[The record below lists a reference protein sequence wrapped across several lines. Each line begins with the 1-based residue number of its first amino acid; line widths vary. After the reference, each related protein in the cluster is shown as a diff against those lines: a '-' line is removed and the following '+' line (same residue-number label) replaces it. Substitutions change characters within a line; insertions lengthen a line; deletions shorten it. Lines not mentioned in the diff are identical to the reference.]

1 LKVILIYPDIN
12 EGAGYTG
19 AYYTGVGI
27 LSAVLRKAGH
37 STELLHITQPISE
50 TEFIKRISP
59 MLPAEGPLLIG
70 FSVTSNML
78 TFLKTWSEW
87 IKLHC
92 KDATIVVGGVHAT
105 LSPEETITL
114 PFVDMVCVGEGEGA
128 IVELADEL
136 ARSRKPSN
144 IKNLWIKHDDGSIEK
159 NPLRPLVDMDSLPVP
174 DRDIYDFI
182 HLHNESRGEA
192 NLVVSRGCPYHC
204 TYCCNDALRE
214 VNKGLGRPVRFRSV
228 PLVID
233 EVKTI
238 LIDYPTIDRIVFC
251 DDILPL
257 WPAWFSEFSKTYKDE
272 IGIPFTCNLRPNLVT
287 EKIVAELKEAGCA
300 EIRFG
305 LESGNDEIRQKVMKR
320 DLTREQMLYAFR
332 LCREA
337 GIKTFAF
344 NIVGLPGESVGQMLD
359 TVKLNADVMA
369 DVTRVTIFYPYPR
382 TKLYDMCAEMNILT
396 DHVVIDYA
404 QDTMLDFSRIHS
416 NRVLFIRRY
425 FPILVKVYRRLRMHK
440 HIKLEKVL
448 DKILISEFAARTMFP
463 IGNKI
468 YELVRKSSYL
478 DRWAMGFR
486 RKYFG

>member
-1 LKVILIYPDIN
+1 MKVILIYPDIN

-27 LSAVLRKAGH
+27 LSAVLREAGH
-37 STELLHITQPISE
+37 TTELLHITQPISE
-50 TEFIKRISP
+50 SEFINRLTP
-59 MLPAEGPLLIG
+59 MLPQQGPLLIG
-70 FSVTSNML
+70 FSITSNMF
-78 TFLKTWSEW
+78 TFLKIWSAW
-87 IKLHC
+87 IKSHWQ
-92 KDATIVVGGVHAT
+92 DAMIIAGGVHPT
-105 LSPEETITL
+105 LAPDETIAI
-114 PFVDMVCVGEGEGA
+114 PAVDMICVGEGEGA
-128 IVELADEL
+128 VVDLANMLDKGIVA
-136 ARSRKPSN
+136 SG
-144 IKNLWIKHDDGSIEK
+144 IQNLWIKSADQTIEK
-159 NPLRPLVDMDSLPVP
+159 NPLRPLVELDSLPIP
-174 DRDIYDFI
+174 DRDIYDFV

-228 PLVID
+228 PLVVN
-233 EVKTI
+233 EVRSV
-238 LIDYPTIDRIVFC
+238 LHDYPTIDRIVFC

-257 WPAWFSEFSKTYKDE
+257 WPAWFSEFSKTYKSE
-272 IGIPFTCNLRPNLVT
+272 IGIPFTCNLRPNLVN
-287 EKIVAELKEAGCA
+287 ENIVTELKEAGCV

-305 LESGNDEIRQKVMKR
+305 LESGNDEIRQNVMKR

-344 NIVGLPGESVGQMLD
+344 NIVGLPGESVNQMLD

-369 DVTRVTIFYPYPR
+369 DVTRVTIFYPYPK

-396 DHVVIDYA
+396 NRVVIDYA

-425 FPILVKVYRRLRMHK
+425 FPILVKIYRYLRMRNR
-440 HIKLEKVL
+440 IKLENAL
-448 DKILISEFAARTMFP
+448 DKFFTSGFNARFIFP
-463 IGNKI
+463 VGNRV
-468 YELVRKSSYL
+468 YEQVRKSSFL
-478 DRWAMGFR
+478 DRWAMSFR
-486 RKYFG
+486 RKHFG